1 MREQMAFVNGT
12 VHTGDAVVDDTVVV
26 VRDGVIAEVGRAFDA
41 ARFEGEV
48 VDLGG
53 RHLAPGFVDLQ
64 VNGGAG
70 LLFNDSPS
78 AATVAAIAEAHAR
91 FGTTDL
97 LPTFIT
103 GPTEGMRL
111 AATAVLD
118 AVAAGTAGV
127 LGVHFEG
134 PVLNRDYA
142 GVHDRALVRAAPAD
156 ELLAALTQVAPAV
169 PTLVTLAP
177 EAAPRGFVRE
187 LCTRGAVVAAGHTA
201 ATPAE
206 LTAAI
211 DAGLRA
217 GTHVWNGMPP
227 LTSRS
232 PGPVG
237 TLLRDPRVQ
246 CGFIA
251 DGHHVDF
258 TTLALSV
265 GAAGPGRSFLV
276 SDAMPPVGSTEASF
290 TLDGATVTVSG
301 GRCLTA
307 SGTLAGGAL
316 PLIAGIRNCVER
328 MGVALAD
335 ALRMAS
341 CSPARCLGI
350 EARRGRI
357 APGYPAHLV
366 VVDDRVE
373 LAAVMVDGELRH
385 PGPNPGAPGSG

>member
-1 MREQMAFVNGT
+1 MSAAMAFVNGT
-12 VHTGDAVVDDTVVV
+12 VHTGDAVVADAAVV
-26 VRDGVIAEVGRAFDA
+26 VRDGVITEVARTFDA
-41 ARFEGEV
+41 ARFPGEII
-48 VDLGG
+48 DLGG

-64 VNGGAG
+64 VNGGG
-70 LLFNDSPS
+70 GVLFNDDPS
-78 AATVAAIAEAHAR
+78 VATVAAIAEAHAR

-111 AATAVLD
+111 AANAVVD

-134 PVLNRDYA
+134 PVLNPDYA

-156 ELLAALTQVAPAV
+156 ELLATLTSAAPSV

-177 EAAPRGFVRE
+177 EAAPAGFVHE
-187 LCTRGAVVAAGHTA
+187 LCARGAVVAAGHTA
-201 ATPAE
+201 AAPAE

-227 LTSRS
+227 VTSRS

-237 TLLRDPRVQ
+237 TLLHDPRVQ

-265 GAAGPGRSFLV
+265 GAAGPWRSFVV
-276 SDAMPPVGSTEASF
+276 SDAMPPVGSADVSF
-290 TLDGATVTVSG
+290 TLGGATVTVDG
-301 GRCLTA
+301 GRCVTA
-307 SGTLAGGAL
+307 TGTLAGGAL
-316 PLIAGIRNCVER
+316 PLIAGVRNCVER
-328 MGVALAD
+328 MGVALPD

-341 CSPARCLGI
+341 LYPARCLGVD
-350 EARRGRI
+350 ARRGRI

-366 VVDDRVE
+366 VVDDSVA
-373 LAAVMVDGELRH
+373 LAAVVLGGELRR
-385 PGPNPGAPGSG
+385 PEPSGRPPGSG